1 MLIPSQQQKSVHAFR
16 RAYLADVLNNP
27 LLYKL
32 HRPRTTMQY
41 TTPRIVPV
49 YNQFAQISPLEAEK
63 TRELISFLAEN
74 NSPNFTSLTSDD
86 FAIILDSGCSIAM
99 TPDAS
104 DFITGT
110 FNTQAHSVGGI
121 GSGLESKGI
130 GEIIWKL

>member
-27 LLYKL
+27 LLYKQ
-32 HRPRTTMQY
+32 HRPCTTMQY
-41 TTPRIVPV
+41 TTPRLVPV
-49 YNQFAQISPLEAEK
+49 YNQFAHITPLEAEK

-121 GSGLESKGI
+121 GSGL
-130 GEIIWKL
+130 